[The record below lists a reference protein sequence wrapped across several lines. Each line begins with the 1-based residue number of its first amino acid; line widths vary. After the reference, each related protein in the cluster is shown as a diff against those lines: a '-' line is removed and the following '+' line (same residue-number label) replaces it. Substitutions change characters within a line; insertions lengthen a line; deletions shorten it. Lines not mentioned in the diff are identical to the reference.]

1 MGSFLEKTARGAPC
15 RLFASGAE
23 NLNGARPAPTETNAR
38 TAAPTDVSMTTT
50 IDPHQVAPSESM
62 PQNSADADAKTPFGV
77 EMIGADGAKEIKPYA
92 RKLSNGLHAVRGLTI
107 SLHNVGVEIEKN
119 DGFNIFRSKKE
130 RTSKKVL
137 QSVTA
142 VIRSG
147 EMYGLMGPSGAGK
160 TTLLDVISHRL
171 KHPAKRHGDVLYDSH
186 RPTMSEV
193 RRDASYVEQSD
204 DVLSSMGHFTVFES
218 VLFAAMCKLP
228 HDKWSKEQKIER
240 VHQVLKQMSLD
251 QAKHTVVGNPG
262 IGLRG
267 VSGGE
272 RKRVSISMGLLY
284 NPRAIFLDEP
294 TTGLDSAMASE
305 VMHIVKS
312 QLQGLGCTL
321 VVTIHQPSPVIFDLL
336 DQLILLKAGRIIY
349 LGRGGMEPCKTF
361 ADLGY
366 PYRQGYNIA
375 EFLLETVTD
384 KAATCDFASVYEES
398 DQCQA
403 QLGQAED
410 IWEEFIHQTKP
421 GDALT
426 PAQPLRRTPSC
437 TLAQQAE
444 QQNLMYYANT
454 PLREVWVL
462 LRFRV
467 AIKWRMGW
475 FIASKLAIPILVG
488 GVYASFFNSL
498 PKNFW
503 GSFTTAG
510 LLFVTVALA
519 GFLSIAP
526 LEDFKG
532 EWPLVLRQRQDA
544 YYRSSSYCLEK
555 ILQEIPYGLMG
566 ALGFGLITYF
576 VIGLKMTPYA
586 FFFYT
591 LCSFTV
597 NMVSTAIAFGV
608 ASNIHIDFLPQALC
622 TVWNTLNILVSGF
635 FLPKCQ
641 IPKWWSWLYWISYQ
655 QWTWSAL
662 MINQYGDQS
671 GVEEAVRN
679 GECEQSF
686 DSGAK
691 CSDGIGSLLNRLP
704 MLFQSVGFTTKGNQ
718 CTAMNNFTLNMFNL
732 GKGSHSNQ
740 WLCLLW
746 AALSLPVF
754 IALFY
759 VGVARSTR
767 SRQ

>member
-1 MGSFLEKTARGAPC
+1 MR
-15 RLFASGAE
+15 
-23 NLNGARPAPTETNAR
+23 
-38 TAAPTDVSMTTT
+38 TTT
-50 IDPHQVAPSESM
+50 TM
-62 PQNSADADAKTPFGV
+62 G
-77 EMIGADGAKEIKPYA
+77 GEIKPEYEEVVA
-92 RKLSNGLHAVRGLTI
+92 FHGGDDGSNAGGVMEKKLSVTGLHAVRGLTI
-107 SLHNVGVEIEKN
+107 SLHNVSVQIEKN

-130 RTSKKVL
+130 RSTKTTLKD
-137 QSVTA
+137 VTA

-160 TTLLDVISHRL
+160 TTLLDAISHRL
-171 KHPAKRHGDVLYDSH
+171 KKPAKRYGDVLYDAH

-204 DVLSSMGHFTVFES
+204 DVISSGLCHCTVFES

-228 HDKWSKEQKIER
+228 HDKWSKEEKIQR

-251 QAKHTVVGNPG
+251 QAAQTIVGNPG
-262 IGLRG
+262 IGVRG
-267 VSGGE
+267 LSGGE
-272 RKRVSISMGLLY
+272 RKRLSISMGLLY

-336 DQLILLKAGRIIY
+336 DQLILLKAGKIIY
-349 LGRGGMEPCKTF
+349 LGPGGMEPCKIF

-366 PYRQGYNIA
+366 PYRPGYNIA
-375 EFLLETVTD
+375 EFILETVTD
-384 KAATCDFASVYEES
+384 KAASCDFQQVYEES
-398 DQCQA
+398 EQA
-403 QLGQAED
+403 KSQKSQAD
-410 IWEEFIHQTKP
+410 AIWEDFIHQTKP
-421 GDALT
+421 GDALPPSADKDT
-426 PAQPLRRTPSC
+426 HRRKWSV

-444 QQNLMYYANT
+444 QQDLMCYANS
-454 PLREVWVL
+454 PLREIYVL
-462 LRFRV
+462 VRYRV
-467 AIKWRMGW
+467 MIKWGW
-475 FIASKLAIPILVG
+475 GWYIAVKLAIPILVG
-488 GVYASFFNSL
+488 LVYASFFNNL

-519 GFLSIAP
+519 GFMAVTP
-526 LEDFKG
+526 LEDFKI

-544 YYRSSSYCLEK
+544 YYRSSTFAVEK
-555 ILQEIPYGLMG
+555 IIQEVPYGLLG
-566 ALGFGLITYF
+566 AVGFGIVTYF
-576 VIGLKMTPYA
+576 AIGLKMTPYA
-586 FFFYT
+586 FFFYC

-597 NMVSTAIAFGV
+597 NMVSTSIAFAL
-608 ASNIHIDFLPQALC
+608 ASNIQIDFLPQALC

-662 MINQYGDQS
+662 MINQYSDQS
-671 GVEEAVRN
+671 GVEEAIQN
-679 GECEQSF
+679 GQCEASF

-691 CSDGIGSLLNRLP
+691 CSDGMGSLLNRLP
-704 MLFQSVGFTTKGNQ
+704 MLFQSAGMNGDGNQ
-718 CTAMNNFTLNMFNL
+718 CTAMNNFTLNMFSL
-732 GKGSHSNQ
+732 GTGAHSSQ
-740 WLCLLW
+740 WLCLLY
-746 AALSLPVF
+746 AFLSLPVF
-754 IALFY
+754 IILFY
-759 VGVARSTR
+759 AGVWRSSR
-767 SRQ
+767 SKQ

>member
-1 MGSFLEKTARGAPC
+1 MS
-15 RLFASGAE
+15 
-23 NLNGARPAPTETNAR
+23 
-38 TAAPTDVSMTTT
+38 TTYEV
-50 IDPHQVAPSESM
+50 DPHQVAPE
-62 PQNSADADAKTPFGV
+62 
-77 EMIGADGAKEIKPYA
+77 EMQEIRADGEQFNAKSKLEA
-92 RKLSNGLHAVRGLTI
+92 LTRKFSSGLGAVRGLTI
-107 SLHNVGVEIEKN
+107 SLHNVGVEIEKSN
-119 DGFNIFRSKKE
+119 GCSFICNKGE
-130 RTSKKVL
+130 RKTKKVL
-137 QSVTA
+137 QNVTA
-142 VIRSG
+142 VIKSG

-171 KHPAKRHGDVLYDSH
+171 KQPAKRSGDVLYDAH

-204 DVLSSMGHFTVFES
+204 DVLSSMGHFTVFEC

-228 HDKWSKEQKIER
+228 NDKFDKAKKIKR
-240 VHQVLKQMSLD
+240 VDQVLKQMSLD
-251 QAKHTVVGNPG
+251 QARGTVIGNPG
-262 IGLRG
+262 VGLRG

-272 RKRVSISMGLLY
+272 RKRVAISMGLLY

-305 VMHIVKS
+305 VMHIVKG

-321 VVTIHQPSPVIFDLL
+321 VVTIHQPSPVIFELL
-336 DQLILLKAGRIIY
+336 DKLILLKAGRIIY
-349 LGRGGMEPCKTF
+349 MGPGGMDPCKVF

-384 KAATCDFASVYEES
+384 KAAKCDFAAEYES
-398 DQCQA
+398 SKQA
-403 QLGQAED
+403 KTQLQEANA
-410 IWEEFIHQTKP
+410 IWEDFLHQTKP
-421 GDALT
+421 GSLSASERNTDG
-426 PAQPLRRTPSC
+426 PRRKISV
-437 TLAQQAE
+437 TLAQEAE
-444 QQNLMYYANT
+444 QKSLLYYANS

-462 LRFRV
+462 LRYRV
-467 AIKWRMGW
+467 AVKWRMGW
-475 FIASKLAIPILVG
+475 FIASKLVIPILVG
-488 GVYASFFNSL
+488 GVYSSFFNNL

-544 YYRSSSYCLEK
+544 YYRSSSYVLEK
-555 ILQEIPYGLMG
+555 ILQELPYGLMG
-566 ALGFGLITYF
+566 ALGFGIITYF

-586 FFFYT
+586 FFFYV
-591 LCSFTV
+591 LSSFVV

-608 ASNIHIDFLPQALC
+608 ASNIHIDFLPQAIC

-662 MINQYGDQS
+662 MLNQYGEQS
-671 GVEEAVRN
+671 GTEAAVAD
-679 GECEQSF
+679 GQCEQSF

-691 CSDGIGSLLNRLP
+691 CSDGMGSLLNRLP
-704 MLFQSVGFTTKGNQ
+704 MLFQSVGFNKGGNQ

-732 GKGSHSNQ
+732 GSGTHSNQ
-740 WLCLLW
+740 WLCLLY
-746 AALSLPVF
+746 AAASLPVF
-754 IALFY
+754 LVLFY
-759 VGVARSTR
+759 IGVWRSTR
-767 SRQ
+767 NKA

>member
-1 MGSFLEKTARGAPC
+1 MTSARGTAEGAIARARAREREREREREGNMNSPFQGDKHRIAPEEA
-15 RLFASGAE
+15 LSGAE
-23 NLNGARPAPTETNAR
+23 KEMEVIDEAGA
-38 TAAPTDVSMTTT
+38 V
-50 IDPHQVAPSESM
+50 V
-62 PQNSADADAKTPFGV
+62 
-77 EMIGADGAKEIKPYA
+77 PYSK

-107 SLHNVGVEIEKN
+107 SLHNVGVEIAKS
-119 DGFNIFRSKKE
+119 DGCGLFRSKKE
-130 RTSKKVL
+130 RSTKKVL
-137 QSVTA
+137 QGVTA

-171 KHPAKRHGDVLYDSH
+171 KQPAKRHGDVLYDSH

-204 DVLSSMGHFTVFES
+204 DVLSSMGHFTVYES

-228 HDKWSKEQKIER
+228 HDKWSKEEKIQR

-251 QAKHTVVGNPG
+251 QAAQTVVGNPG
-262 IGLRG
+262 VGLRG

-284 NPRAIFLDEP
+284 NPRAIFLDKP

-336 DQLILLKAGRIIY
+336 DQLILLKAGKIIY
-349 LGRGGMEPCKTF
+349 LGPGGMEPCKHL
-361 ADLGY
+361 AALGY

-384 KAATCDFASVYEES
+384 KAASCNFAQEYEDSEEFQKQKS
-398 DQCQA
+398 QA
-403 QLGQAED
+403 AE
-410 IWEEFIHQTKP
+410 IWEEFVHQTKP
-421 GDALT
+421 GDALERQDT
-426 PAQPLRRTPSC
+426 RRLPPKRKASI
-437 TLAQQAE
+437 TLAAHAE
-444 QQNLMYYANT
+444 QENLEYYANS
-454 PLREVWVL
+454 PLREIFVL
-462 LRFRV
+462 LRYRV
-467 AIKWRMGW
+467 AVKWRMGW

-488 GVYASFFNSL
+488 AVYSSFFNSL

-544 YYRSSSYCLEK
+544 YYRSGSYVMEK

-566 ALGFGLITYF
+566 ALGFGVITYF
-576 VIGLKMTPYA
+576 IIGLKMTPYA

-591 LCSFTV
+591 LTSFTV

-641 IPKWWSWLYWISYQ
+641 IPKWWGWLYWISYQ

-662 MINQYGDQS
+662 MINQFGDQS
-671 GVEEAVRN
+671 GVENAIRD
-679 GECEQSF
+679 GECTASF
-686 DSGAK
+686 DSGSK
-691 CSDGIGSLLNRLP
+691 CSDGMGSLLNRLP
-704 MLFQSVGFTTKGNQ
+704 MLFQSAGMNANGNQ
-718 CTAMNNFTLNMFNL
+718 CTAMNNFTLAMFGL
-732 GKGSHSNQ
+732 GKGSHSSQ
-740 WLCLLW
+740 WLCLLY
-746 AALSLPVF
+746 ASLSLPIF
-754 IALFY
+754 IGLFWL
-759 VGVARSTR
+759 GIRRSSS